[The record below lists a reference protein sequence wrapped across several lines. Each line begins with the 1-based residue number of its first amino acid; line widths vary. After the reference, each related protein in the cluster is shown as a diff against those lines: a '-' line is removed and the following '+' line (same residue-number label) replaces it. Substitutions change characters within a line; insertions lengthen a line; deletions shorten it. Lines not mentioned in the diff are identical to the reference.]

1 MSPSS
6 VGGAGSARGGPVLTA
21 RWAASR
27 RGSTGL
33 MQMPGRDNGF
43 VARHYVPLADLDP
56 RLAEAMLDAL
66 KVEGI
71 AAYVVP
77 STGRLGGYLE
87 VHLPERPRDQLW
99 VDREYHDRATA
110 LLDAHRVAESSPVE
124 GASDPLVADA
134 SAPTSAD
141 TSADAPS
148 IDALTPSTDDA
159 WASIVA
165 AFDSPA
171 FSGAAPWPT
180 AEDLPPD
187 ADDGSAVS
195 RRVIR
200 PADRAADTDRNP
212 IVPSPTEPLDA
223 FDAYDPLSIL
233 DEHFVPDVPPPLPRL
248 RRGTRWAL
256 ASIAIGIVLLVTK
269 SFSDAVPYAVTL
281 GLLAIAGGLV
291 ALFARIRDDGPDGSD
306 SNDGAVV

>member
-1 MSPSS
+1 
-6 VGGAGSARGGPVLTA
+6 
-21 RWAASR
+21 
-27 RGSTGL
+27 

-43 VARHYVPLADLDP
+43 VARHYVALADLDP
-56 RLAEAMLDAL
+56 RLAEAMLDVL

-110 LLDAHRVAESSPVE
+110 LLAAHRVAEPSPTE
-124 GASDPLVADA
+124 AAPDPGSTDQ
-134 SAPTSAD
+134 
-141 TSADAPS
+141 SADALS
-148 IDALTPSTDDA
+148 MDALTPSTDDA
-159 WASIVA
+159 WARIVA

-171 FSGAAPWPT
+171 YSGAAPWPT
-180 AEDLPPD
+180 AEDLPPE
-187 ADDGSAVS
+187 ADDGRSVP

-200 PADRAADTDRNP
+200 PVERPVDNDRNAGAAEP
-212 IVPSPTEPLDA
+212 IDA
-223 FDAYDPLSIL
+223 FDEYDPLSIL
-233 DEHFVPDVPPPLPRL
+233 DEHFVPDMPPPLPRL
-248 RRGTRWAL
+248 QRGTRWAL
-256 ASIAIGIVLLVTK
+256 ASIVVGIALLVTK

-281 GLLAIAGGLV
+281 GVLAIIGGFVALV
-291 ALFARIRDDGPDGSD
+291 ARMREDRPGDSD